1 MVDIQLVEEG
11 QDREELVDAADRL
24 ISRLGAGLRVILLHA
39 LPGAG
44 KTTLLSRLAA
54 RRGVAVHHGMPDDLS
69 PKDSLVLVDLP
80 ETSSIALPGGD
91 APPCIV
97 AARPEQIRDF
107 SRLALYGEVKSVG
120 NTDLFLPD
128 DGSEAW
134 RRSSGWPALYG
145 HYRRA
150 PEDDATVLAFLKSTV
165 LPSLTSDLSALLQS
179 VCSAHHGVV
188 DNRLS
193 ETQRAGFTWLH
204 PVVVRSPHGVWHLP
218 DTPLSDLLRR
228 AMQDEPQIPATAR
241 ILYRGGEPDAAIRG
255 LLAAGRRKS
264 AVSLLQKGGG
274 VMFGHRYGPHA
285 ARAVLDAFGEDNDPS
300 VLALKAMTVMKA
312 GQVGHAKRLLDA
324 AMSDPAIARNVELRI
339 ARLLLQVYNDSA
351 AVWTG
356 SQSEYGAL
364 LAEIP
369 PENSILRGSVYN
381 IALDHQIEMGMTG
394 EAEATATRAL
404 LHYREAEA
412 PYLAFYIHV
421 HLSLMHLMQGAV
433 AKAEPY
439 LDRAAEELAATPF
452 DTPQDDRF
460 LELLR
465 AQVAYERG
473 EPKAMAD
480 FAETAFEGFVYGELW
495 PTIAEQAL
503 AFGAEALLQM
513 RGVEAAMSYLEGW
526 RVQMWRTRRFRLAV
540 ERREI
545 MLLQTV
551 RRWHEAR
558 TKLESMATRIGRVW
572 IDSAGENLVDLRDAE
587 DIMQALIWLRQ
598 HLFERPRDQILADR
612 LSFLAA
618 NPNLT
623 WRQSQIVKIWQA
635 VSARRRGQVGDARHL
650 LADALEHCTARQCL
664 APILEER
671 PLVIGLL
678 DDPRMA
684 GGPMRHV
691 KPPRQLRTGVV
702 GQAPTGGLSRQE
714 LRALLLLVEGCSNK
728 EIAHQMSVSL
738 PTVKFHLKNLFRK
751 LDVSDRRSAA
761 MAARHAGI
769 VET

>member
-1 MVDIQLVEEG
+1 MDVRLT
-11 QDREELVDAADRL
+11 DA
-24 ISRLGAGLRVILLHA
+24 
-39 LPGAG
+39 
-44 KTTLLSRLAA
+44 
-54 RRGVAVHHGMPDDLS
+54 
-69 PKDSLVLVDLP
+69 
-80 ETSSIALPGGD
+80 
-91 APPCIV
+91 
-97 AARPEQIRDF
+97 
-107 SRLALYGEVKSVG
+107 
-120 NTDLFLPD
+120 
-128 DGSEAW
+128 
-134 RRSSGWPALYG
+134 
-145 HYRRA
+145 
-150 PEDDATVLAFLKSTV
+150 
-165 LPSLTSDLSALLQS
+165 
-179 VCSAHHGVV
+179 
-188 DNRLS
+188 
-193 ETQRAGFTWLH
+193 QRAGFAWLQ
-204 PVVVRSPHGVWHLP
+204 PLVERSPHGFWHLP
-218 DTPLSDLLRR
+218 DTPLSQLLRQT
-228 AMQDEPQIPATAR
+228 MEDEAQLSETAR

-274 VMFGHRYGPHA
+274 VMFGHRYGPQA

-339 ARLLLQVYNDSA
+339 ARLLLQVYNNSA
-351 AVWTG
+351 AVRTG

-421 HLSLMHLMQGAV
+421 HLSLMHLMQGAI

-460 LELLR
+460 LELLW

-513 RGVEAAMSYLEGW
+513 RGVESAMSYLEGW